1 MTARENMLRAYRHE
15 MPERV
20 PNGFTDLDI
29 WDSFGERYFGEGSG
43 DDWFGV
49 NWTFTPELN
58 SQTETPG
65 QEEIEDLE
73 DWQEKIMMPDLD
85 RYDWKKIAE
94 EATAHWD
101 RENKASLCMLLN
113 GPFERMMSLMG
124 FENALCAFYE
134 YPDEVHELFEA
145 ITEHKCRYLKI
156 LKEYFQFD
164 IIAFHDDWG
173 NNQNMFF
180 SMDMWREFI
189 KPYIQKVIDCTHELG
204 MIFEMHSCGYIKPT
218 VAELVEMGVDSIQPL
233 QYCNDVDELKAAYAD
248 KILLSGGFNT
258 QGVLERPGASE
269 EEIRAEVRRTIDSL
283 APDGGYCALVPII
296 DGRVRGIVIDE
307 IAKYGKDFYDKEAAV
322 L

>member
-1 MTARENMLRAYRHE
+1 MTARENLLRAYRHE
-15 MPERV
+15 KPEWV

-49 NWTFTPELN
+49 NWTYTPELH

-65 QEEIEDLE
+65 QEEIDDLE
-73 DWQEKIMMPDLD
+73 NWREKIQFPDLEA
-85 RYDWKKIAE
+85 YDWTQIAE
-94 EATAHWD
+94 EATANWD
-101 RENKASLCMLLN
+101 RTNRVSLCMLLN

-145 ITEHKCRYLKI
+145 ITEHKCKYIKI
-156 LKEYFQFD
+156 LKKYFNFD

-173 NNQNMFF
+173 NNKNMFF

-189 KPYIQKVIDCTHELG
+189 KPCIQKVIDCTHEQG

-218 VAELVEMGVDSIQPL
+218 VGELVEMGIDSIQPL
-233 QYCNDVDELKAAYAD
+233 QYCNEVEDLKALYGD

-258 QGVLERPGASE
+258 QEVLERPGAAE
-269 EEIRAEVRRTIDSL
+269 DEIRMEVRRTLDTL
-283 APDGGYCALVPII
+283 APQGGYCALVPII
-296 DGRVRGIVIDE
+296 SDKVRNIVVNE
-307 IAKYGKDFYDKEAAV
+307 VEKYGKSFYNK
-322 L
+322 

>member
-15 MPERV
+15 KPEWV
-20 PNGFTDLDI
+20 PNGFTDIDI

-49 NWTFTPELN
+49 NWTYTPELH

-65 QEEIEDLE
+65 QEVIDDLE
-73 DWQEKIMMPDLD
+73 KWRERVHFPDLNSYN
-85 RYDWKKIAE
+85 RTEIAAQ
-94 EATAHWD
+94 ATAHWD
-101 RENKASLCMLLN
+101 RENKVSLCMLLN

-124 FENALCAFYE
+124 FENAVCAFLE
-134 YPDEVHELFEA
+134 TPDEVHELFEA

-156 LKEYFQFD
+156 LKKYFDFD

-189 KPYIQKVIDCTHELG
+189 KPCIKKVVDCTHELG

-218 VAELVEMGVDSIQPL
+218 VAELVEIGVDSIQPL
-233 QYCNDVDELKAAYAD
+233 QYCNDVEELKGKYGRQ
-248 KILLSGGFNT
+248 ILLSGGFNT
-258 QGVLERPGASE
+258 QGVLERPGATE
-269 EEIRAEVRRTIDSL
+269 EEIRAEVRRTIDTL
-283 APDGGYCALVPII
+283 APEGGYCALVPII
-296 DGRVRGIVIDE
+296 DDWVRGIVIDE
-307 IAKYGKDFYDKEAAV
+307 VARYGKDFYK
-322 L
+322 

>member
-15 MPERV
+15 KPEWV
-20 PNGFTDLDI
+20 PNGFTDIDI

-49 NWTFTPELN
+49 NWTYTPELH

-65 QEEIEDLE
+65 QEVIDDLE
-73 DWQEKIMMPDLD
+73 KWRERVHFPDLNS
-85 RYDWKKIAE
+85 YNWTEIAAQ
-94 EATAHWD
+94 ATAHWD
-101 RENKASLCMLLN
+101 RENKVSLCMLLN

-124 FENALCAFYE
+124 FENAVCAFLE
-134 YPDEVHELFEA
+134 TPDEVHELFET

-156 LKEYFQFD
+156 LKEYFGFD

-189 KPYIQKVIDCTHELG
+189 KPCIKKVVDCTHELG

-218 VAELVEMGVDSIQPL
+218 AAELVEIGVDSIQPL
-233 QYCNDVDELKAAYAD
+233 QYCNDVEELKGKYGRQ
-248 KILLSGGFNT
+248 ILLSGGFNT
-258 QGVLERPGASE
+258 QGVLERPGATE
-269 EEIRAEVRRTIDSL
+269 EEIRAEVRRTIDAL
-283 APDGGYCALVPII
+283 APGGGYCALVPII
-296 DGRVRGIVIDE
+296 DDWVRGIVIDE
-307 IAKYGKDFYDKEAAV
+307 VTRYGKDFYK
-322 L
+322 